1 MLLFGDKKFIQAP
14 FENEEELEGV
24 VAENYEYIFGPNSF
38 YLPKKL
44 IKTADGSGTIP
55 DGFAIDLAGRKWF
68 IVEAELLKHSVWS
81 HIAPQVSKQIIAS
94 QQPESRKL
102 LALLAIDA
110 IKKQPE
116 KFDDL
121 DIDKYKLGIILNEIL
136 EKPPLIGLP
145 IDNISDDLA
154 DWAKTLKNPVNI
166 WLIKKYI
173 EVGIPG
179 NVIYELPEEYK
190 PLIDTE
196 EDNTIIEGDTERKI
210 KTYNISVYDLIQAGL
225 LNPGDELIMSYKP
238 RTGEERREYK
248 AVVDEDGNFHV
259 LNEKF
264 SSPSYAALAG
274 LQDAGSNR
282 KTVNGWT
289 SWRTSEGKTLADLR
303 QDYLK
308 LKEKISEQSASADRQ
323 SAALLGGS

>member
-1 MLLFGDKKFIQAP
+1 MLLFGDKKFIQSP
-14 FENEEELEGV
+14 FNNEDELEGV
-24 VAENYEYIFGPNSF
+24 VTENYEYIFGPNSF

-55 DGFAIDLAGRKWF
+55 DGFAVDLSGRKWF
-68 IVEAELLKHSVWS
+68 IVEAELLKHSVWN

-102 LALLAIDA
+102 LALLAIEA

-116 KFDDL
+116 KFDEL

-173 EVGIPG
+173 EVGNQE

-196 EDNTIIEGDTERKI
+196 DDNTIIEGDTERKI
-210 KTYNISVYDLIQAGL
+210 KTYNISVYDLIHEGL
-225 LNPGDELIMSYKP
+225 LGPGDELVMSYKP
-238 RTGEERREYK
+238 RTGEKRREYK
-248 AVVDEDGNFHV
+248 ALVDEDGNFHV

-274 LQDAGSNR
+274 LQDAGSDR

-289 SWRTSEGKTLADLR
+289 SWRTPEGKTLADLR

-308 LKEKISEQSASADRQ
+308 LKEKIND
-323 SAALLGGS
+323 

>member
-1 MLLFGDKKFIQAP
+1 MLLCGDKKFIQTP

-55 DGFAIDLAGRKWF
+55 DGFAIDLAGKKWF

-102 LALLAIDA
+102 LALLAIEA

-116 KFDDL
+116 KFDEL

-136 EKPPLIGLP
+136 EKSPLIGLP

-154 DWAKTLKNPVNI
+154 DWAKTLKNSVNI
-166 WLIKKYI
+166 WLIKKYV
-173 EVGIPG
+173 EVGNTNNI
-179 NVIYELPEEYK
+179 IYELPEEYK

-196 EDNTIIEGDTERKI
+196 EDNTIVEGETERKI
-210 KTYNISVYDLIQAGL
+210 KAYNISVYDLVQAGL
-225 LNPGDELIMSYKP
+225 LHPSEELFMSYRP
-238 RTGEERREYK
+238 RMGEERKEYK
-248 AVVDEDGNFHV
+248 AVVDEDGNFNV
-259 LNEKF
+259 LGEKY

-274 LQDAGSNR
+274 LQDAGSDR

-289 SWRTSEGKTLADLR
+289 SWRTSDGKTLADLR
-303 QDYLK
+303 KNYLK
-308 LKEKISEQSASADRQ
+308 LKEKMS
-323 SAALLGGS
+323 

>member
-44 IKTADGSGTIP
+44 IKTSDGTGTIP
-55 DGFAIDLAGRKWF
+55 DGFAVDLAGKKWF

-102 LALLAIDA
+102 LALLAIEA

-116 KFDDL
+116 KFDEL
-121 DIDKYKLGIILNEIL
+121 DIDKFKLGIILNEIL

-154 DWAKTLKNPVNI
+154 DWAKTLRNPVNI
-166 WLIKKYI
+166 WLIKKYV
-173 EVGIPG
+173 EVGNPNNI
-179 NVIYELPEEYK
+179 IYELPEEYK

-196 EDNTIIEGDTERKI
+196 EDNTIIEGETERKI

-225 LNPGDELIMSYKP
+225 ITPGDELIMSYKP
-238 RTGEERREYK
+238 RTGEERKEYK
-248 AVVDEDGNFHV
+248 ALVDEDGNFHV
-259 LNEKF
+259 LGEKY

-274 LQDAGSNR
+274 LQDAGSDR

-289 SWRTSEGKTLADLR
+289 SWRTIGGKTLADLR
-303 QDYLK
+303 QEYLK
-308 LKEKISEQSASADRQ
+308 LKEKTSEQGASPDRYSAGAP
-323 SAALLGGS
+323 

>member
-44 IKTADGSGTIP
+44 IRTSDGSGTIP
-55 DGFAIDLAGRKWF
+55 DGFAVDLAVKKWF

-102 LALLAIDA
+102 LALLAIEA

-116 KFDDL
+116 KFDEL
-121 DIDKYKLGIILNEIL
+121 DIDKFKLGIILNEIL

-154 DWAKTLKNPVNI
+154 DWAETLRNPVNI
-166 WLIKKYI
+166 WLIKKYV
-173 EVGIPG
+173 EVGNPNNI
-179 NVIYELPEEYK
+179 IYELPEEYK

-196 EDNTIIEGDTERKI
+196 EDNTIIEGETERKI

-225 LNPGDELIMSYKP
+225 ITPGDELIMSYKP
-238 RTGEERREYK
+238 RTGEERKEYK
-248 AVVDEDGNFHV
+248 TIVDEDGNFHV
-259 LNEKF
+259 LGEKY

-274 LQDAGSNR
+274 LQDAGSDR

-308 LKEKISEQSASADRQ
+308 LKEKISEQGAAPDRYSAGAS
-323 SAALLGGS
+323 

>member
-1 MLLFGDKKFIQAP
+1 MLLFGDKKFIQTP
-14 FENEEELEGV
+14 FESEDELEGV

-55 DGFAIDLAGRKWF
+55 DGFAVDLAERKWF
-68 IVEAELLKHSVWS
+68 IVEAELLKHSVWN

-94 QQPESRKL
+94 QQHESRKL
-102 LALLAIDA
+102 LALLAIEA

-116 KFDDL
+116 KFDEL

-136 EKPPLIGLP
+136 EKPPVIGLP

-154 DWAKTLKNPVNI
+154 DWAKTLKNSVNI
-166 WLIKKYI
+166 WLIKKYV
-173 EVGIPG
+173 EVGNTDNI
-179 NVIYELPEEYK
+179 VYELPEEYK

-196 EDNTIIEGDTERKI
+196 EDSTIIEGETERKI
-210 KTYNISVYDLIQAGL
+210 KTYNISVYDLVQAGL
-225 LNPGDELIMSYKP
+225 LEPGQELFMSYKP

-248 AVVDEDGNFHV
+248 AVIDEDGNFHV
-259 LNEKF
+259 LGEKY

-274 LQDAGSNR
+274 LQDAGSDR

-303 QDYLK
+303 ENYLK
-308 LKEKISEQSASADRQ
+308 SKEKIS
-323 SAALLGGS
+323 

>member
-1 MLLFGDKKFIQAP
+1 MLLFGDKKFIQST
-14 FENEEELEGV
+14 FENEEELEDV
-24 VAENYEYIFGPNSF
+24 VIDNYEYIFGPNSF

-68 IVEAELLKHSVWS
+68 VVEAELLKHSVWS
-81 HIAPQVSKQIIAS
+81 HIAPQVSKQIIAA
-94 QQPESRKL
+94 QQAESRRL
-102 LALLAIDA
+102 LLLLAIEA

-116 KFDDL
+116 KLDEL
-121 DIDKYKLGIILNEIL
+121 DIDTFKIGIILNEIL
-136 EKPPLIGLP
+136 EKPPLVGLP
-145 IDNISDDLA
+145 IDNISDDLV
-154 DWAKTLKNPVNI
+154 DWAQTLKNPVNI

-173 EVGIPG
+173 EVGNPE

-196 EDNTIIEGDTERKI
+196 EDNTIIEGNTERKI
-210 KTYNISVYDLIQAGL
+210 KTYNISIYDLIQAGL
-225 LNPGDELIMSYKP
+225 LNSGDELIMSYKP
-238 RTGEERREYK
+238 RAGEERRKYT
-248 AVVDEDGNFHV
+248 AVVDEDGNFHI

-274 LQDAGSNR
+274 LQDAGSDR

-308 LKEKISEQSASADRQ
+308 LKEKTSVQNSAPDCQST
-323 SAALLGGS
+323 ALLSGQ

>member
-1 MLLFGDKKFIQAP
+1 MILFNDKKFIQAP
-14 FENEEELEGV
+14 FENEEELEGI
-24 VAENYEYIFGPNSF
+24 VAENYEYIFGPNSV

-44 IKTADGSGTIP
+44 IKTPDGSGTVP
-55 DGFAIDLAGRKWF
+55 DGFAVDLAGRKWF
-68 IVEAELLKHSVWS
+68 IVEAELLKHNVLS

-110 IKKQPE
+110 IKDQPE
-116 KFDDL
+116 KFDEL

-166 WLIKKYI
+166 WLIKKFV
-173 EVGIPG
+173 EVGNSSNI
-179 NVIYELPEEYK
+179 IYELPEEYK

-196 EDNTIIEGDTERKI
+196 EDNTIIEGETERKI

-225 LNPGDELIMSYKP
+225 VTPGDELIMSYKP
-238 RTGEERREYK
+238 RTGEERKEYK
-248 AVVDEDGNFHV
+248 ARVDEDGNFHV
-259 LNEKF
+259 LGEKY

-274 LQDAGSNR
+274 LQDAGSDR
-282 KTVNGWT
+282 KTVNGWI
-289 SWRTSEGKTLADLR
+289 SWRTSVGKTLADLR

-308 LKEKISEQSASADRQ
+308 SKEKISEQGAPPDRY
-323 SAALLGGS
+323 

>member
-1 MLLFGDKKFIQAP
+1 MLLVGDKKFIQAP

-24 VAENYEYIFGPNSF
+24 VTENYEYIFGPNSF
-38 YLPKKL
+38 FLPKKL

-55 DGFAIDLAGRKWF
+55 DGFAIDLADQKWF

-102 LALLAIDA
+102 LTLLAIDA

-145 IDNISDDLA
+145 IDNISDDLT

-173 EVGIPG
+173 EVGNPG

-196 EDNTIIEGDTERKI
+196 EDNIIIDGNTERKI
-210 KTYNISVYDLIQAGL
+210 KTYNISIYDLIQANL
-225 LNPGDELIMSYKP
+225 LKPGDELIMSYKP
-238 RTGEERREYK
+238 RTGERKEYK
-248 AVVDEDGNFHV
+248 AVIDEDGNFHV
-259 LNEKF
+259 LNEIF

-274 LQDAGSNR
+274 LQDAGGSNR
-282 KTVNGWT
+282 KTVNGWK
-289 SWRTSEGKTLADLR
+289 SWYTLDGKKLADLR

-308 LKEKISEQSASADRQ
+308 LKRKK
-323 SAALLGGS
+323 

>member
-1 MLLFGDKKFIQAP
+1 MLLFGEKKFIQTP
-14 FENEEELEGV
+14 FKNEDELESV
-24 VAENYEYIFGPNSF
+24 VTANYEYIFGPNSF

-102 LALLAIDA
+102 LALLAIDT

-173 EVGIPG
+173 EVGNPE

-190 PLIDTE
+190 PFIDTE
-196 EDNTIIEGDTERKI
+196 EDNTIIEGDTEKKI

-238 RTGEERREYK
+238 RAGEERREYK
-248 AVVDEDGNFHV
+248 AIVDEDGNFHV
-259 LNEKF
+259 MNEKF

-274 LQDAGSNR
+274 LQDAGSDR
-282 KTVNGWT
+282 KTVNGWI

-303 QDYLK
+303 QDYLR
-308 LKEKISEQSASADRQ
+308 LKEKTSKESNSDEVN
-323 SAALLGGS
+323 SFF